1 MSFFTSLI
9 VGSLKEAQGIGFRRS
24 HALDESVVTSAVAI
38 VRDVRDRKD
47 EALIEYT
54 EKFDAVVLGTQAL
67 PIRVSQ
73 AEIDA
78 AIGLIEPELASA
90 LRYAATRIL
99 GFHKRQVPESWTITE
114 DDGTVLGSRVTPIR
128 RVGIYVPGGR
138 AFYPS
143 SVLMNALPAI
153 AAGVTEIAMVTPCG
167 PDGKVAPVI
176 LAAASILDISEVYR
190 VGGAQAI
197 GALAYGTES
206 IPAVDKIVGPGN
218 AFVAAAKREVTG
230 DVGIDMIAG
239 PSEVLVIADSTANP
253 KFIAIDLMAQAEHDP
268 RAAVYLVTTD
278 PSKIAAVDEALEE
291 LLRKNPRA
299 EIVRESLLANAVAV
313 TCPNLEVA
321 AAVSN
326 AIAPEHLELQVSN
339 VDDLLGQITNAG
351 AIFMGEWTPEAV
363 GDYLAGPNHV
373 LPTGGTARFSSPL
386 SVDDFVKRSSIIRYT
401 PEALERDA
409 ETVALIAV
417 SEGLWAHARAATL
430 RVEELTKE
438 GL

>member
-24 HALDESVVTSAVAI
+24 HAFDESVVTSAVAI

-138 AFYPS
+138 ALYPS

-176 LAAASILDISEVYR
+176 LAAASILDITEVYR
-190 VGGAQAI
+190 IGGAQAI

-239 PSEVLVIADSTANP
+239 PSEVLVIADSAANP
-253 KFIAIDLMAQAEHDP
+253 KFIAVDLMAQAEHDP

-291 LLRKNPRA
+291 LLRENPRA

-326 AIAPEHLELQVSN
+326 VIAPEHLELQVN
-339 VDDLLGQITNAG
+339 DADDLLGQITNAG

-409 ETVALIAV
+409 GTVALIAT